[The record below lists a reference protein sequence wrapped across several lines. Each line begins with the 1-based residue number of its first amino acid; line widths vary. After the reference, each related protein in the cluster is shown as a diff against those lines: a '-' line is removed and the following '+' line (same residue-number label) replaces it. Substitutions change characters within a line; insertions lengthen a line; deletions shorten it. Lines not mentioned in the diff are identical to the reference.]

1 MSKTAGIIIIGD
13 EILSGETMDTNSA
26 FLCQE
31 LRALGVMV
39 QRIHVVPDDVT
50 QIAEDVRLFS
60 QLFDVV
66 LTSGGVGPTHDD
78 VTMEGI
84 AQGLQQKLVINPIFE
99 SLIREGYGV
108 KMRPEHLKMAL
119 IPEDSELIQG
129 EKFWFPIVR
138 VENVY
143 IFPGI
148 PEILKFKFKTIRTVL
163 QDTPFFQAQI
173 FVNCDEGEIA
183 EILSRTVQIFP
194 ELHLGSYPTMSN
206 TEYRIKLSLEA
217 KDKPCVLN
225 AFNHLLQH
233 LPTQTIV
240 STVPPEQPAV
250 GSE

>member
-1 MSKTAGIIIIGD
+1 MAKTAGIIIIGD

-31 LRALGVMV
+31 LRALGVAV
-39 QRIHVVPDDVT
+39 RRIHIVPDDIS

-84 AQGLQQKLVINPIFE
+84 ALGLQQKLVVNPIFE
-99 SLIREGYGV
+99 SLIRQGYGV
-108 KMRPEHLKMAL
+108 KTRPEHLKMACV
-119 IPEDSELIQG
+119 PEGSELLQG
-129 EKFWFPIVR
+129 GEFWFPVIR

-148 PEILKFKFKTIRTVL
+148 PEILKYKFDAIRSVF
-163 QDTPFFQAQI
+163 QDTPFFRAQI

-183 EILSRTVQIFP
+183 EILHRTVQSFP
-194 ELHLGSYPTMSN
+194 ELHLGSYPTMRS
-206 TEYRIKLSLEA
+206 TKYKIKLNLDA
-217 KDKPCVLN
+217 KDKVCVLN

-233 LPTQTIV
+233 LPDHFIV
-240 STVPPEQPAV
+240 DAISAD
-250 GSE
+250 